1 MKRIV
6 HLNEQDIKRIVV
18 RVLKEESGESFKTAM
33 TSMADLATG
42 SLQSFMD
49 ELTGKKPS
57 PSSDTETSS
66 SDTSSSDTKIST
78 SSGADSDFMNITKK
92 VIQNFEGGYWNPFCP
107 SHPKGGMGKST
118 ETLFGLDRYNGN
130 IESTPE
136 GKEFFRMI
144 DDEKRAMGAT
154 SSGSGS
160 GMKWSNMDRFC
171 KKWKWNSRGGDKEQK
186 LKELAASIMKK
197 RFDSHMSSFV
207 KDSKTRQKIMNNKG
221 LLIHMSYATWN
232 GSGFFKKFANKL
244 EQGVKQGM
252 SDKELIDLAIQS
264 RSSTGLIGKGKVE
277 RGIRNPDSLQ
287 S

>member
-6 HLNEQDIKRIVV
+6 DLNEQDIKRIVL
-18 RVLKEESGESFKTAM
+18 RVIEENQFADALAQVG
-33 TSMADLATG
+33 DLAKT
-42 SLQSFMD
+42 SFTKLMD
-49 ELTGKKPS
+49 DLKSYAKGETPA
-57 PSSDTETSS
+57 SDTEKTPT
-66 SDTSSSDTKIST
+66 DTSSSETTI
-78 SSGADSDFMNITKK
+78 SSGGGGNFMDITKK

-107 SHPKGGMGKST
+107 SHPKGGMGRST

-130 IESTPE
+130 IESTSE
-136 GKEFFRMI
+136 GKEFFRII

-160 GMKWSNMDRFC
+160 GMRWSNMDRFC

-207 KDSKTRQKIMNNKG
+207 RDPKTRQKIMNNDG

-232 GSGFFKKFANKL
+232 GSGFFKKFADKL
-244 EQGVKQGM
+244 QQGVKQGM
-252 SDKELIDLAIQS
+252 TDKQLIDLAVQS
-264 RSSTGLIGKGKVE
+264 RASTGLIGKGKVE
-277 RGIRNPDSLQ
+277 RGIRNPDSLE

>member
-6 HLNEQDIKRIVV
+6 DLNEQDIKRIVL
-18 RVLKEESGESFKTAM
+18 RVIEENQFADALAQVG
-33 TSMADLATG
+33 DLAKT
-42 SLQSFMD
+42 SFTKLMD
-49 ELTGKKPS
+49 DLKSYAKGETPA
-57 PSSDTETSS
+57 SDTEKTPT
-66 SDTSSSDTKIST
+66 DTSSSETTI
-78 SSGADSDFMNITKK
+78 SSGGGGNFMDITKK

-107 SHPKGGMGKST
+107 SHPKGGMGRST

-130 IESTPE
+130 IESTSE
-136 GKEFFRMI
+136 GKEFFRII

-160 GMKWSNMDRFC
+160 GMRWSNMDRFC

-207 KDSKTRQKIMNNKG
+207 RDPKTRQKIMNNDG

-232 GSGFFKKFANKL
+232 GSGFFKKFADKL
-244 EQGVKQGM
+244 QQGVKQGM
-252 SDKELIDLAIQS
+252 TDKQLIDLAVQS
-264 RSSTGLIGKGKVE
+264 RASTGLIGKGKVE
-277 RGIRNPDSLQ
+277 KGIRNPDSLE

>member
-6 HLNEQDIKRIVV
+6 DLNEQDIKRIVL
-18 RVLKEESGESFKTAM
+18 RVIEENQFADALAQVG
-33 TSMADLATG
+33 DLAKT
-42 SLQSFMD
+42 SFTKLMD
-49 ELTGKKPS
+49 DLKSYAKGETPA
-57 PSSDTETSS
+57 SDTEKTPT
-66 SDTSSSDTKIST
+66 DTSSSETTI
-78 SSGADSDFMNITKK
+78 SSGGGGNFMDITKK
-92 VIQNFEGGYWNPFCP
+92 VIENFEGGYWNPFCP
-107 SHPKGGMGKST
+107 SHPKGGMGRST

-130 IESTPE
+130 IESTSE
-136 GKEFFRMI
+136 GKEFFRII

-160 GMKWSNMDRFC
+160 GMRWSNMDRFC

-207 KDSKTRQKIMNNKG
+207 RDPKTRQKIINNDG

-232 GSGFFKKFANKL
+232 GSGFFKKFADKL
-244 EQGVKQGM
+244 QQGVKQGM
-252 SDKELIDLAIQS
+252 TDKQLIDLAVQS
-264 RSSTGLIGKGKVE
+264 RASTGLIGKGKVE
-277 RGIRNPDSLQ
+277 RGIRNPDSLE

>member
-6 HLNEQDIKRIVV
+6 DLNEQDIKRIVL
-18 RVLKEESGESFKTAM
+18 RVIEENQFADALTQVG
-33 TSMADLATG
+33 DLAKT
-42 SLQSFMD
+42 SFTKLMD
-49 ELTGKKPS
+49 DLKSYAKGETPA
-57 PSSDTETSS
+57 SDTEKTPT
-66 SDTSSSDTKIST
+66 DTSSSETTI
-78 SSGADSDFMNITKK
+78 SSGGGGNFMDITKK
-92 VIQNFEGGYWNPFCP
+92 VIENFEGGYWNPFCP
-107 SHPKGGMGKST
+107 SHPKGGMGRST

-130 IESTPE
+130 IESTSE
-136 GKEFFRMI
+136 GKEFFRII

-160 GMKWSNMDRFC
+160 GMRWSNMDRFC

-207 KDSKTRQKIMNNKG
+207 RDPKTRQKIMNNDG

-232 GSGFFKKFANKL
+232 GSGFFKKFADKL
-244 EQGVKQGM
+244 QQGVKQGM
-252 SDKELIDLAIQS
+252 TDKQLIDLAVQS
-264 RSSTGLIGKGKVE
+264 RASTGLIGKGKVE
-277 RGIRNPDSLQ
+277 RGIRNPDSLE

>member
-6 HLNEQDIKRIVV
+6 DLNEQDIKRIVL
-18 RVLKEESGESFKTAM
+18 RVIEENQFADALTQVG
-33 TSMADLATG
+33 DLAKT
-42 SLQSFMD
+42 SFTKLMD
-49 ELTGKKPS
+49 DLKSYTKGETPA
-57 PSSDTETSS
+57 SDTEKTQT
-66 SDTSSSDTKIST
+66 DTSSSETTI
-78 SSGADSDFMNITKK
+78 SSGGGGNFMDITKK
-92 VIQNFEGGYWNPFCP
+92 VIENFEGGYWNPFCP
-107 SHPKGGMGKST
+107 SHPKGGMGRST

-130 IESTPE
+130 IESTSE
-136 GKEFFRMI
+136 GKEFFRII

-160 GMKWSNMDRFC
+160 GMRWSNMDRFC

-207 KDSKTRQKIMNNKG
+207 KDPKTRQKIMNNDG

-232 GSGFFKKFANKL
+232 GSGFFKKFADKL
-244 EQGVKQGM
+244 QQGVKQGM
-252 SDKELIDLAIQS
+252 TDKQLIDLAVQS
-264 RSSTGLIGKGKVE
+264 RASTGLIGKGKVE
-277 RGIRNPDSLQ
+277 RGIRNPDSLE

>member
-6 HLNEQDIKRIVV
+6 DLNEQDIKRIVL
-18 RVLKEESGESFKTAM
+18 RVIEENQFADALAQVG
-33 TSMADLATG
+33 DLAKT
-42 SLQSFMD
+42 SFTKLMD
-49 ELTGKKPS
+49 DLKSYAKGETPA
-57 PSSDTETSS
+57 SDTEKTPT
-66 SDTSSSDTKIST
+66 DTSSSETTI
-78 SSGADSDFMNITKK
+78 SSGGGGNFMDITKK
-92 VIQNFEGGYWNPFCP
+92 VIENFEGGYWNPFCP
-107 SHPKGGMGKST
+107 SHPKGGMGRST

-130 IESTPE
+130 IESTSE
-136 GKEFFRMI
+136 GKEFFRII

-160 GMKWSNMDRFC
+160 GMRWSNMDRFC

-207 KDSKTRQKIMNNKG
+207 RDPKTRQKIMNNDG

-232 GSGFFKKFANKL
+232 GSGFFKKFADKL
-244 EQGVKQGM
+244 QQGVKQGM
-252 SDKELIDLAIQS
+252 TDKQLIDLAVQS
-264 RSSTGLIGKGKVE
+264 RASTGLIGKGKVE
-277 RGIRNPDSLQ
+277 KGIRNPDSLE

>member
-6 HLNEQDIKRIVV
+6 DLNEQDIKRIVL
-18 RVLKEESGESFKTAM
+18 RVIKENQFADALTQVG
-33 TSMADLATG
+33 DLAKT
-42 SLQSFMD
+42 SFTKLMD
-49 ELTGKKPS
+49 DLKSYAKGETPV
-57 PSSDTETSS
+57 SDTEKTPT
-66 SDTSSSDTKIST
+66 DTSSSETTI
-78 SSGADSDFMNITKK
+78 SSGGGGNFMDITKK
-92 VIQNFEGGYWNPFCP
+92 VIENFEGGYWNPFCP
-107 SHPKGGMGKST
+107 SHPKGGMGRST

-130 IESTPE
+130 IESTSE
-136 GKEFFRMI
+136 GKEFFRII

-160 GMKWSNMDRFC
+160 GMRWSNMDRFC

-207 KDSKTRQKIMNNKG
+207 RDPKTRQKIMNNDG

-232 GSGFFKKFANKL
+232 GSGFFKKFADKL
-244 EQGVKQGM
+244 QQGVKQGM
-252 SDKELIDLAIQS
+252 TDKQLIDLAVQS
-264 RSSTGLIGKGKVE
+264 RASTGLIGKGKVE
-277 RGIRNPDSLQ
+277 RGIRNPDSLE

>member
-6 HLNEQDIKRIVV
+6 DLNEQDIKRIVL
-18 RVLKEESGESFKTAM
+18 RVIEENQFADALAQVG
-33 TSMADLATG
+33 DLAKT
-42 SLQSFMD
+42 SFTKLMD
-49 ELTGKKPS
+49 DLKSYAKGETPA
-57 PSSDTETSS
+57 SDTEKTPT
-66 SDTSSSDTKIST
+66 DTSSSETTI
-78 SSGADSDFMNITKK
+78 SSGGGGNFMDITKK
-92 VIQNFEGGYWNPFCP
+92 VIENFEGGYWNPFCP
-107 SHPKGGMGKST
+107 SHPKGGMGRST

-130 IESTPE
+130 IESTSE
-136 GKEFFRMI
+136 GKEFFRII

-160 GMKWSNMDRFC
+160 GMRWSNMDRFC

-207 KDSKTRQKIMNNKG
+207 RDPKTRQKIMNNDG

-232 GSGFFKKFANKL
+232 GSGFFKKFADKL
-244 EQGVKQGM
+244 QQGVKQGM
-252 SDKELIDLAIQS
+252 TDKQLIDLAVQS
-264 RSSTGLIGKGKVE
+264 RASTGLIGKGKVE
-277 RGIRNPDSLQ
+277 RGIRNPDSLE

>member
-6 HLNEQDIKRIVV
+6 DLNEQDIKRIVL
-18 RVLKEESGESFKTAM
+18 RVIEENQFADALAQVG
-33 TSMADLATG
+33 DLAKT
-42 SLQSFMD
+42 SFTKLMD
-49 ELTGKKPS
+49 DLKSYAKGETPA
-57 PSSDTETSS
+57 SDTEKTPT
-66 SDTSSSDTKIST
+66 DTSSSETTI
-78 SSGADSDFMNITKK
+78 SSGGGGNFMDITKK
-92 VIQNFEGGYWNPFCP
+92 VIENFEGGYWNPFCP
-107 SHPKGGMGKST
+107 SHPKGGMGRST

-130 IESTPE
+130 IESTSE
-136 GKEFFRMI
+136 GKEFFRII

-160 GMKWSNMDRFC
+160 GMRWSNMDRFC

-207 KDSKTRQKIMNNKG
+207 KDPKTRQKIMNNDG

-232 GSGFFKKFANKL
+232 GSGFFKKFADKL
-244 EQGVKQGM
+244 QQGVKQGM
-252 SDKELIDLAIQS
+252 TDKQLIDLAVQS
-264 RSSTGLIGKGKVE
+264 RASTGLIGKGKVE
-277 RGIRNPDSLQ
+277 RGIRNPDSLE

>member
-6 HLNEQDIKRIVV
+6 DLNEQDIKRIVL
-18 RVLKEESGESFKTAM
+18 RVIEENQFADALTQVG
-33 TSMADLATG
+33 DLAKT
-42 SLQSFMD
+42 SFTKLMD
-49 ELTGKKPS
+49 DLKSYAKGETPA
-57 PSSDTETSS
+57 SDTEKTPT
-66 SDTSSSDTKIST
+66 DTSSSDTTI
-78 SSGADSDFMNITKK
+78 SSGGGGNFMDITKK
-92 VIQNFEGGYWNPFCP
+92 VIENFEGGYWNPFCP
-107 SHPKGGMGKST
+107 SHPKGGMGRST

-130 IESTPE
+130 IESTSE
-136 GKEFFRMI
+136 GKEFFRII

-160 GMKWSNMDRFC
+160 GMRWSNMDRFC

-207 KDSKTRQKIMNNKG
+207 RDPKTRQKIMNNDG

-232 GSGFFKKFANKL
+232 GSGFFKKFADKL
-244 EQGVKQGM
+244 QQGVKQGM
-252 SDKELIDLAIQS
+252 TDKQLIDLAVQS
-264 RSSTGLIGKGKVE
+264 RASTGLIGKGKVE
-277 RGIRNPDSLQ
+277 RGIRNPDSLE

>member
-6 HLNEQDIKRIVV
+6 DLNEQDINRIVL
-18 RVLKEESGESFKTAM
+18 RVIEENQFADALAQVG
-33 TSMADLATG
+33 DLAKT
-42 SLQSFMD
+42 SFTKLMD
-49 ELTGKKPS
+49 DLKSYAKGETPA
-57 PSSDTETSS
+57 SDTEKTPT
-66 SDTSSSDTKIST
+66 DTSSSETTI
-78 SSGADSDFMNITKK
+78 SSGGGGNFMDITKK

-107 SHPKGGMGKST
+107 SHPKGGMGRST

-130 IESTPE
+130 IESTSE
-136 GKEFFRMI
+136 GKEFFRII

-160 GMKWSNMDRFC
+160 GMRWSNMDRFC

-207 KDSKTRQKIMNNKG
+207 RDPKTRQKIMNNDG

-232 GSGFFKKFANKL
+232 GSGFFKKFADKL
-244 EQGVKQGM
+244 QQGVKQGM
-252 SDKELIDLAIQS
+252 TDKQLIDLAVQS
-264 RSSTGLIGKGKVE
+264 RASTGLIGKGKVE
-277 RGIRNPDSLQ
+277 RGIRNPDSLE

>member
-6 HLNEQDIKRIVV
+6 DLNEQDIKRIVL
-18 RVLKEESGESFKTAM
+18 RVIEENQFADALTQVG
-33 TSMADLATG
+33 DLAKT
-42 SLQSFMD
+42 SFTKLMD
-49 ELTGKKPS
+49 DLKSYAKGETPA
-57 PSSDTETSS
+57 SDTEKTQT
-66 SDTSSSDTKIST
+66 DTSSSETTI
-78 SSGADSDFMNITKK
+78 SSGGGGNFMDITKK
-92 VIQNFEGGYWNPFCP
+92 VIENFEGGYWNPFCP
-107 SHPKGGMGKST
+107 SHPKGGMGRST

-130 IESTPE
+130 IESTSE
-136 GKEFFRMI
+136 GKEFFRII

-160 GMKWSNMDRFC
+160 GMRWSNMDRFC

-207 KDSKTRQKIMNNKG
+207 KDPKTRQKIMNNDG

-232 GSGFFKKFANKL
+232 GSGFFKKFADKL
-244 EQGVKQGM
+244 QQGVKQGM
-252 SDKELIDLAIQS
+252 TDKQLIDLAVQS
-264 RSSTGLIGKGKVE
+264 RASTGLIGKGKVE
-277 RGIRNPDSLQ
+277 RGIRNPDSLE

>member
-6 HLNEQDIKRIVV
+6 DLNEQDIKRIVL
-18 RVLKEESGESFKTAM
+18 RVIEENQFADALTQVG
-33 TSMADLATG
+33 DLAKT
-42 SLQSFMD
+42 SFTKLMD
-49 ELTGKKPS
+49 DLKSYAKGETPA
-57 PSSDTETSS
+57 SDTEKTPT
-66 SDTSSSDTKIST
+66 DTSSSETTI
-78 SSGADSDFMNITKK
+78 SSGGGGNFMDITKK
-92 VIQNFEGGYWNPFCP
+92 VIENFEGGYWNPFCP
-107 SHPKGGMGKST
+107 SHPKGGMGRST

-130 IESTPE
+130 IESTSE
-136 GKEFFRMI
+136 GREFFRII

-160 GMKWSNMDRFC
+160 GMRWSNMDRFC

-207 KDSKTRQKIMNNKG
+207 RDPKTRQKIMNNDG

-232 GSGFFKKFANKL
+232 GSGFFKKFADKL
-244 EQGVKQGM
+244 QQGVKQGM
-252 SDKELIDLAIQS
+252 TDKQLIDLAVQS
-264 RSSTGLIGKGKVE
+264 RASTGLIGKGKVE
-277 RGIRNPDSLQ
+277 RGIRNPDSLE

>member
-6 HLNEQDIKRIVV
+6 DLNEQDIKRIVL
-18 RVLKEESGESFKTAM
+18 RVIEENQFADALTQVG
-33 TSMADLATG
+33 DLAKT
-42 SLQSFMD
+42 SFTKLMD
-49 ELTGKKPS
+49 DLKSYAKGETPA
-57 PSSDTETSS
+57 SDTEKTPT
-66 SDTSSSDTKIST
+66 DTSSSETTI
-78 SSGADSDFMNITKK
+78 SSGGGGNFMDITKK
-92 VIQNFEGGYWNPFCP
+92 VIENFEGGYWNPFCP
-107 SHPKGGMGKST
+107 SHPKGGMGRST

-130 IESTPE
+130 IESTSE
-136 GKEFFRMI
+136 GKEFFRII

-160 GMKWSNMDRFC
+160 GMRWSNMDRFC
-171 KKWKWNSRGGDKEQK
+171 KKWKWNSRGGNKEQK

-207 KDSKTRQKIMNNKG
+207 KDPKTRQKIMSNKG

-277 RGIRNPDSLQ
+277 RCIRNPDSLQ